1 MRLRPYYLLDVFTDR
16 PLAGNALAVVMDADG
31 LTDETMQAFARET
44 RLQETTFVQRSAD
57 AAADY
62 RNRIFTIAEELPF
75 AGHPSLGTAV
85 AVAVRR
91 GLDDASFVQE
101 TRAGLQPVDVSAGTS
116 GWHASVKQSPAVF
129 DTELDP
135 EPVLAALGLPP
146 DVAVADLP
154 PQLVSTGLPTI
165 VCPVRDEAAVA
176 AVSAHRG
183 LIAALPRPLGSFNLY
198 VAAIDRDGCSA
209 RTRSFPSE
217 PEEAEDPATGSAAG
231 ALLAYLNERLGLER
245 VEISQGTELGR
256 PAAISAV
263 VEDGRMRVGGS
274 VVLVATGTV
283 RLPA

>member
-31 LTDETMQAFARET
+31 LSDATMQAFARET
-44 RLQETTFVQRSAD
+44 RLQETTFVQRAGD

-62 RNRIFTIAEELPF
+62 RNRIFTISEELPF

-101 TRAGLQPVDVSAGTS
+101 TGAGLQPVDVSAGTA
-116 GWHASVKQSPAVF
+116 GWHASVKQAPAVF
-129 DTELDP
+129 DAEFDAGQ
-135 EPVLAALGLPP
+135 VLTALGLPGDAAHP
-146 DVAVADLP
+146 ELP

-165 VCPVRDEAAVA
+165 VCPVKDAEAVA
-176 AVSAHRG
+176 AVQADRALVAG
-183 LIAALPRPLGSFNLY
+183 LPRPLGSFNLY
-198 VAAIDRDGCSA
+198 VVAVDPEAGTA
-209 RTRSFPSE
+209 RARSFPSE

-231 ALLAYLNERLGLER
+231 ALLAYVHDRLGLER
-245 VEISQGTELGR
+245 LSIDQGAELGR
-256 PAAISAV
+256 PATLTGV
-263 VEDGRMRVGGS
+263 VEQGRVRVGGS